1 MALTQDSGEE
11 KLREAGLAWSW
22 SSLHGAR
29 LSRGALP
36 SSEQG
41 WTELDEILLWYKGR
55 PGPLGSYSSKLG
67 SEEEDTVRD
76 DNG

>member
-1 MALTQDSGEE
+1 MVFVQDSGAE
-11 KLREAGLAWSW
+11 KLKEGGSPWSC

-29 LSRGALP
+29 LSGGALT

-55 PGPLGSYSSKLG
+55 PGPLGSYY
-67 SEEEDTVRD
+67 SEKKDIS
-76 DNG
+76 